1 MQQFLSRCWIA
12 VCTTF
17 FNIHFDIQRVFLD
30 MTLLTL
36 VVKLLYDQT
45 TMNLKCVF

>member
-1 MQQFLSRCWIA
+1 
-12 VCTTF
+12 
-17 FNIHFDIQRVFLD
+17 